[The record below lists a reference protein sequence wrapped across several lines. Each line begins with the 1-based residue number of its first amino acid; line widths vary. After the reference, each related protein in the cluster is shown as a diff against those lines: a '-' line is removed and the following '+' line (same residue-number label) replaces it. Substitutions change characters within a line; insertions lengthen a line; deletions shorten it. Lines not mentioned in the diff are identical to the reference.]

1 MIIPLDKLV
10 QRNRNIYELT
20 FAIIKRAAQITVA
33 GAEEVEKDGSK
44 VVSVA
49 LKQVLSG
56 KVDYR
61 REE

>member
-20 FAIIKRAAQITVA
+20 FAIIKRAAQITVT
-33 GAEEVEKDGSK
+33 GAEEVEKEGSK
-44 VVSVA
+44 VVSAA
-49 LKQVLSG
+49 LKQVLTG